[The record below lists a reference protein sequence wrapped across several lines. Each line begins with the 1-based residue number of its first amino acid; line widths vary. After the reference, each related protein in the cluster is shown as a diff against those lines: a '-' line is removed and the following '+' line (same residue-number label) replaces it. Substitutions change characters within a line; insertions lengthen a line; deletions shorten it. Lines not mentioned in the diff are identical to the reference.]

1 MIQLTRLNTHPIH
14 VNCDLLKFIESTPDT
29 TLTLLHGEKLIVL
42 ESPRE
47 VVERIAVWRSQ
58 LLHFAW
64 PDGLH
69 AHTAALHPTPTRT
82 DESE

>member
-1 MIQLTRLNTHPIH
+1 MIQLTRLNTHPIL
-14 VNCDLLKFIESTPDT
+14 VNCDLIKFVESSPDT

-42 ESPRE
+42 ESPSDL
-47 VVERIAVWRSQ
+47 VERIAAWRSR
-58 LLHFAW
+58 LLHLAW

-69 AHTAALHPTPTRT
+69 AHTAALHPAPRT